1 MISSNVVVLLVA
13 ETPLSPSTGVGLGE
27 VDRPVQRDPATG
39 LPVIRGST
47 VKGALR
53 HHLRSLGREFL
64 ISLSGEGNAPLRIS
78 VGDARLIALPVPSNS
93 EFMVWLTSPYLL
105 GRFETDSGQRRRDS
119 GTSPDDGGVCYSA
132 GENGVMLVDFLD
144 RIVKVKRCDNHTA
157 ALRELTCMIPE
168 FLQMKLL
175 VLGDRVIKEVY
186 DLGLGRRARVKL
198 GEKKSVEKGKLWIEE
213 YFPQYSLFYFNMFV
227 MKGAEEILNLMRGRG
242 LLFPIGGSFTLG
254 FGLVRAR
261 IVGGCDRA

>member
-1 MISSNVVVLLVA
+1 MISDNVVVLLVA

-39 LPVIRGST
+39 LPVIRGSA

-53 HHLRSLGREFL
+53 HYLRSLGKEFL
-64 ISLSGEGNAPLRIS
+64 ISPVGEDNAPLRIS

-105 GRFETDSGQRRRDS
+105 GRFEADSGLRRRDS
-119 GTSPDDGGVCYSA
+119 GTSPDDGGVCYSSS
-132 GENGVMLVDFLD
+132 ENGSMFVDFLN
-144 RIVKVKRCDNHTA
+144 RVVRVKRCDDHAA
-157 ALRELTCMIPE
+157 ALKELACMIPE

-186 DLGLGRRARVKL
+186 DLGLGRRVRAKL
-198 GEKKSVEKGKLWIEE
+198 GEEKSVEKGKLWVEE
-213 YFPQYSLFYFNMFV
+213 YFPQYSLFYLNMFV
-227 MKGAEEILNLMRGRG
+227 MKGAEGILSLMKGRG

-261 IVGGCDRA
+261 IVGGCDHA